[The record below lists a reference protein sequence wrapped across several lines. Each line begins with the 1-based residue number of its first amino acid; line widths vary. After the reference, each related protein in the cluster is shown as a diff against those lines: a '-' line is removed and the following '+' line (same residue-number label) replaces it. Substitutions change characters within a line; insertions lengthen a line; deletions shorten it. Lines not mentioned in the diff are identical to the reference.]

1 MVAKDSD
8 MLMKKRYEEAFGL
21 IKYISN
27 VDELQEDQI
36 RLIKAFAT
44 GKTYILTLQRVM
56 EVQHVK

>member
-1 MVAKDSD
+1 MTAKDSD

-21 IKYISN
+21 IKYIFN

-44 GKTYILTLQRVM
+44 GKVIYFNARSNG
-56 EVQHVK
+56 